1 MKRVPDGKGS
11 TAVSTMPHSTYDA
24 VIVGGG
30 IAGLSAAIHAGR
42 SGLRCLLV
50 ERMMPGGQIF
60 NATHVENMPGIAE
73 PLSGVELSERLHDQ
87 VAQAGVEIALSE
99 VTGLEPDGPHWLVRK
114 YDGDVRGKA
123 VIIAAGSSF
132 KKLGLDR
139 EDEFYGS
146 GISNCASCDGPLFND
161 QVVGV
166 VGGGDSA
173 LDEAIALT
181 EFASK
186 VIIFHRDA
194 ELDGQAILR
203 QRVQADPQDRVAPQ
217 YRSHGAPRRPQC
229 SRLYAPGTPN
239 RARPPASI
247 SLASS
252 SSSASSRIPA
262 SSTESSPSTT
272 RDTSRRGIWMR
283 TPARGIFAI
292 GDIRQNSA
300 ALLASSAGDG
310 ATAAVAAKRYI
321 HAGHWPD

>member
-1 MKRVPDGKGS
+1 MSDS
-11 TAVSTMPHSTYDA
+11 AYDA

-60 NATHVENMPGIAE
+60 NATHIENLPGIPE
-73 PLSGVELSERLHDQ
+73 PVSGVELSERLHDQ
-87 VAQAGVEIALSE
+87 AAQAGVEIVLSE
-99 VTGLEPDGPHWLVRK
+99 VTGLEPDGPYWLVRK
-114 YDGDVRGKA
+114 YDGDVHTRT

-139 EDEFYGS
+139 EDDFYGS
-146 GISNCASCDGPLFND
+146 GISNCASCDGPLFTD

-173 LDEAIALT
+173 LDEALALT
-181 EFASK
+181 EFAAK
-186 VIIFHRDA
+186 VILFHRAA
-194 ELDGQAILR
+194 ELDGQVVLQ
-203 QRVQADPQDRVAPQ
+203 QRVETAPKIEV
-217 YRSHGAPRRPQC
+217 RPKIEVTALLGDDMLEAV
-229 SRLYAPGTPN
+229 STRH
-239 RARPPASI
+239 
-247 SLASS
+247 
-252 SSSASSRIPA
+252 
-262 SSTESSPSTT
+262 TESGETSHVDLAGLFVFIGLEPNTNFLDGIVPL
-272 RDTSRRGIWMR
+272 DTAGHIKTDIWMR
-283 TPARGIFAI
+283 TPTRGIFAV

-321 HAGHWPD
+321 DTGLWPG

>member
-1 MKRVPDGKGS
+1 MSD
-11 TAVSTMPHSTYDA
+11 STYDA

-60 NATHVENMPGIAE
+60 NATHIENVPGITE
-73 PLSGVELSERLHDQ
+73 PVSGVELSERLHDQ
-87 VAQAGVEIALSE
+87 AAQAGVEITLSE
-99 VTGLEPDGPHWLVRK
+99 VTGLELDDSHWLVLK
-114 YDGDVRGKA
+114 YDGDVRAKT

-146 GISNCASCDGPLFND
+146 GISNCASCDGPLFTD

-173 LDEAIALT
+173 LDEALALT

-186 VIIFHRDA
+186 VILFYRYA
-194 ELDGQAILR
+194 ALEGQAVLQR
-203 QRVQADPQDRVAPQ
+203 RVQADPKIEL
-217 YRSHGAPRRPQC
+217 RP
-229 SRLYAPGTPN
+229 N
-239 RARPPASI
+239 
-247 SLASS
+247 
-252 SSSASSRIPA
+252 
-262 SSTESSPSTT
+262 TEITALLGDAMLQAVTT
-272 RDTSRRGIWMR
+272 RHTGSGETSQVDLSGLFVFVGLEPNTSFLYGIVPIDDDGHVETDIWMR
-283 TPARGIFAI
+283 TPTKGIFAV
-292 GDIRQNSA
+292 GDIRQDSA

-321 HAGHWPD
+321 DAGDWPE

>member
-1 MKRVPDGKGS
+1 MPD
-11 TAVSTMPHSTYDA
+11 STYDA

-60 NATHVENMPGIAE
+60 NATHIENMPGIAE
-73 PLSGVELSERLHDQ
+73 PVSGVELSERLHDQ
-87 VAQAGVEIALSE
+87 AAAAGVEITLSE
-99 VTGLEPDGPHWLVRK
+99 VTGLEPDGPNWLVRK
-114 YDGDVRGKA
+114 YDGDVRAKT

-139 EDEFYGS
+139 EDDFYGS
-146 GISNCASCDGPLFND
+146 GISNCASCDGPLFTG

-173 LDEAIALT
+173 LDEALALT

-186 VIIFHRDA
+186 VILLHRDA
-194 ELDGQAILR
+194 ELDGPAVLQ
-203 QRVQADPQDRVAPQ
+203 QRVQADPKIEL
-217 YRSHGAPRRPQC
+217 RP
-229 SRLYAPGTPN
+229 N
-239 RARPPASI
+239 
-247 SLASS
+247 
-252 SSSASSRIPA
+252 
-262 SSTESSPSTT
+262 TEVTALLGDATLQAVTT
-272 RDTSRRGIWMR
+272 RHTASGETSQIDLAGLFVFVGLEPNTGFLDGIVPLDPAGHVETDIWMR
-283 TPARGIFAI
+283 TPAKGVFAV

-310 ATAAVAAKRYI
+310 ATVAVAAKRYI
-321 HAGHWPD
+321 DTGDW

>member
-1 MKRVPDGKGS
+1 MPD
-11 TAVSTMPHSTYDA
+11 STYDV

-60 NATHVENMPGIAE
+60 NATHIENMPGIAE

-87 VAQAGVEIALSE
+87 AAQAGVEITLSE
-99 VTGLEPDGPHWLVRK
+99 VTGLEPDDPNWLVRK
-114 YDGDVRGKA
+114 YDGDVRSKA

-139 EDEFYGS
+139 EEAFYGS
-146 GISNCASCDGPLFND
+146 GISNCASCDGPLFTD

-173 LDEAIALT
+173 LDEALALT
-181 EFASK
+181 EFAGK
-186 VIIFHRDA
+186 VILFHRDA
-194 ELDGQAILR
+194 ELHGQAVLQ
-203 QRVQADPQDRVAPQ
+203 QRVHADPKIEL
-217 YRSHGAPRRPQC
+217 C
-229 SRLYAPGTPN
+229 PN
-239 RARPPASI
+239 TEVTGLLGDAMLEGVTTRH
-247 SLASS
+247 
-252 SSSASSRIPA
+252 
-262 SSTESSPSTT
+262 TESGE
-272 RDTSRRGIWMR
+272 TSQVDLAGLFVFVGLEPNTGFLDSIVPLGNAGHIETDIWMH
-283 TPARGIFAI
+283 TPTMGIFAV

-321 HAGHWPD
+321 DTGHWPE

>member
-1 MKRVPDGKGS
+1 MPD
-11 TAVSTMPHSTYDA
+11 STYDA

-30 IAGLSAAIHAGR
+30 VAGLSAAIHAGR

-60 NATHVENMPGIAE
+60 NATHIENMPGIAE

-87 VAQAGVEIALSE
+87 AAGAGVEIALSE
-99 VTGLEPDGPHWLVRK
+99 VTGLEPDGPDWLVRK
-114 YDGDVRGKA
+114 YDGDVRA
-123 VIIAAGSSF
+123 RTVIIAAGSSF

-139 EDEFYGS
+139 EDDFYGS
-146 GISNCASCDGPLFND
+146 GISNCASCDGPLFTD

-173 LDEAIALT
+173 LDEALALT

-186 VIIFHRDA
+186 VILLHRDA
-194 ELDGQAILR
+194 ELDGQTVLQ
-203 QRVQADPQDRVAPQ
+203 QRVQADPKIE
-217 YRSHGAPRRPQC
+217 PR
-229 SRLYAPGTPN
+229 PN
-239 RARPPASI
+239 TEVTALLGDAMLEGVTTRH
-247 SLASS
+247 
-252 SSSASSRIPA
+252 
-262 SSTESSPSTT
+262 TESGE
-272 RDTSRRGIWMR
+272 TSQVDLAGLFIFVGLQPNTGFLDGVVPLDNAGYIETDIWMH
-283 TPARGIFAI
+283 TPARGIFAV

-321 HAGHWPD
+321 DAGHWPE

>member
-1 MKRVPDGKGS
+1 MPD
-11 TAVSTMPHSTYDA
+11 STYDA

-60 NATHVENMPGIAE
+60 NATHIENMPGIAE

-87 VAQAGVEIALSE
+87 AAHAGVEITLSE
-99 VTGLEPDGPHWLVRK
+99 VTGLEPDGPDWLVHQ
-114 YDGDVRGKA
+114 YDGDIRAKT

-139 EDEFYGS
+139 EDDFYGS
-146 GISNCASCDGPLFND
+146 GISNCASCDGPLFTD

-181 EFASK
+181 EFAGK
-186 VIIFHRDA
+186 VILFHRDA
-194 ELDGQAILR
+194 ELDGQAVLQR
-203 QRVQADPQDRVAPQ
+203 RVQADPKIEL
-217 YRSHGAPRRPQC
+217 H
-229 SRLYAPGTPN
+229 PN
-239 RARPPASI
+239 TEVTTLLGDAMLEGVSI
-247 SLASS
+247 
-252 SSSASSRIPA
+252 RH
-262 SSTESSPSTT
+262 TESGE
-272 RDTSRRGIWMR
+272 TSQVDLAGLFIFIGLEPNTDFLDGIVPLDNAGHIETDIRMR
-283 TPARGIFAI
+283 TPTKGIFAV

-310 ATAAVAAKRYI
+310 ATAAVVAKRYI
-321 HAGHWPD
+321 DTGHWPE

>member
-1 MKRVPDGKGS
+1 MNTISD
-11 TAVSTMPHSTYDA
+11 STYDA

-30 IAGLSAAIHAGR
+30 IAGLTAAIHAGR

-60 NATHVENMPGIAE
+60 NATHVENMPGIVE
-73 PLSGVELSERLHDQ
+73 PVSGVELSERLHDQ
-87 VAQAGVEIALSE
+87 AAQAGVETVLSE
-99 VTGLEPDGPHWLVRK
+99 ATGLEPDSPHWLVHK
-114 YDGDVRGKA
+114 YDGDVRSKT
-123 VIIAAGSSF
+123 VIIAVGSSF

-146 GISNCASCDGPLFND
+146 GISNCASCDGPLFTD

-173 LDEAIALT
+173 LDEALALT

-194 ELDGQAILR
+194 ELDGQAVLR
-203 QRVQADPQDRVAPQ
+203 QRVQADPKIEL
-217 YRSHGAPRRPQC
+217 RPNTEVTGLLGDTMLEGVNTQH
-229 SRLYAPGTPN
+229 
-239 RARPPASI
+239 
-247 SLASS
+247 
-252 SSSASSRIPA
+252 
-262 SSTESSPSTT
+262 TESGEVSQVELAGLFVFVGLEPNTGFLNGIVPLDNARHVQT
-272 RDTSRRGIWMR
+272 DIWMC
-283 TPARGIFAI
+283 TPAKGIFAV

-321 HAGHWPD
+321 DAGHWPE

>member
-1 MKRVPDGKGS
+1 MSD
-11 TAVSTMPHSTYDA
+11 STYDA

-60 NATHVENMPGIAE
+60 NATHIENVPGIVE
-73 PLSGVELSERLHDQ
+73 PVSGVELSERLHDQ
-87 VAQAGVEIALSE
+87 AAQADAEITLSE
-99 VTGLEPDGPHWLVRK
+99 VTGLEPDVPNWLVRK
-114 YDGDVRGKA
+114 YDGDVRAKT

-139 EDEFYGS
+139 EDDFFGS
-146 GISNCASCDGPLFND
+146 GISNCASCDGPLFTD

-173 LDEAIALT
+173 LDEALALT
-181 EFASK
+181 EFAAK
-186 VIIFHRDA
+186 VTIFHSDA
-194 ELDGQAILR
+194 ELDGQAVLR
-203 QRVQADPQDRVAPQ
+203 QRVQADPKIELLPYTEVIALLGDDMLEGV
-217 YRSHGAPRRPQC
+217 S
-229 SRLYAPGTPN
+229 
-239 RARPPASI
+239 ARH
-247 SLASS
+247 
-252 SSSASSRIPA
+252 
-262 SSTESSPSTT
+262 TESGE
-272 RDTSRRGIWMR
+272 TSQVDLAGLFVFVGLEPNTGFLDGVVPIDAAGHVETDIWMR
-283 TPARGIFAI
+283 TPTKGIFAV

-321 HAGHWPD
+321 DTGHWPE

>member
-1 MKRVPDGKGS
+1 MPD
-11 TAVSTMPHSTYDA
+11 STYDA

-60 NATHVENMPGIAE
+60 NATHIENIPGIVD
-73 PLSGVELSERLHDQ
+73 PVSGVELSERLHDQ
-87 VAQAGVEIALSE
+87 AAQAGVEIVLSE
-99 VTGLEPDGPHWLVRK
+99 VTGLEPDGPYWRVHK
-114 YDGDVRGKA
+114 FDGEIHART

-139 EDEFYGS
+139 EDDFYGS
-146 GISNCASCDGPLFND
+146 GISNCASCDGPLFTD

-173 LDEAIALT
+173 LDEALALT

-186 VIIFHRDA
+186 VILFYRYA
-194 ELDGQAILR
+194 TLDGQAVLQ
-203 QRVQADPQDRVAPQ
+203 QRVETAPKIEV
-217 YRSHGAPRRPQC
+217 RPKIEVTALLGDDMLEAV
-229 SRLYAPGTPN
+229 STRH
-239 RARPPASI
+239 
-247 SLASS
+247 
-252 SSSASSRIPA
+252 
-262 SSTESSPSTT
+262 TESGETSHVDLAGLFVFIGLEPNTNFLDGIVPL
-272 RDTSRRGIWMR
+272 DTAGHIKTDIWMR
-283 TPARGIFAI
+283 TPTRGIFAV

-321 HAGHWPD
+321 DTGLWPG